1 MRRHRRFDWF
11 DLKTGES
18 VTSCVRRA
26 RGFDQFDLKTGEI
39 DLIGLCLKT
48 GDGFDAVKV
57 WAEGTW
63 RHREAYVEA
72 KRSRRGGPF
81 VRCSYKNIDCF
92 AYTRAVSVI
101 NSVVVFLSFGGGL
114 NDQMEG

>member
-1 MRRHRRFDWF
+1 MCRRRRWQVYRFGPQNQGGDKF
-11 DLKTGES
+11 
-18 VTSCVRRA
+18 A
-26 RGFDQFDLKTGEI
+26 
-39 DLIGLCLKT
+39 GLGLKT
-48 GDGFDAVKV
+48 GDGFGAVKV

-92 AYTRAVSVI
+92 AYTRVVSVI
-101 NSVVVFLSFGGGL
+101 NSVVVFLSFGGGF